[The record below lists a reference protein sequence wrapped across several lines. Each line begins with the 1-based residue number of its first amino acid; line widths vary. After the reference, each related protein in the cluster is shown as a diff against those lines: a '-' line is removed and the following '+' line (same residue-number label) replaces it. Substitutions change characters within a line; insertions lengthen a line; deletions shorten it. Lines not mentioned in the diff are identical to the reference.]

1 MTLTETI
8 EQRKLDKFANVEVY
22 NAKEQKII
30 GSHNQILER
39 IYDDKDELT
48 RKGKRTLSIEKLRG
62 TYRVGNENYIVTP
75 KYISDN
81 LINVGKN
88 EFENL
93 DKKLKKE
100 LVGYVLHCAE
110 QRGRINNYPVLKKV
124 SEEMAANLGYH
135 DLNGIYSLSAKLIKK
150 ILIKEGKTTIKRKE
164 NKRLLPNILSMCPKN
179 FSFLGKIKRF
189 FFK

>member
-8 EQRKLDKFANVEVY
+8 EQRELDKFANVEVY

-39 IYDDKDELT
+39 IYEDKSERT
-48 RKGKRTLSIEKLRG
+48 QKGKRTLSKEKLRG

-75 KYISDN
+75 KYLTEH
-81 LINVGKN
+81 LINIGKN

-93 DKKLKKE
+93 DKKLKEE
-100 LVGYVLHCAE
+100 LIGYVLHCAE
-110 QRGRINNYPVLKKV
+110 QRDRINNYSVLEKV

-135 DLNGIYSLSAKLIKK
+135 DLNGIYSLSAELIEK
-150 ILIKEGKTTIKRKE
+150 ILIKEGKTAIKRKE
-164 NKRLLPNILSMCPKN
+164 NKGLLPNILSMRPKN
-179 FSFLGKIKRF
+179 FSFLGKIRRF
-189 FFK
+189 FFR